1 MANIFLDTNCFIDA
15 IHRKPEKQILN
26 LLEGHIAYISNLS
39 IHIYCYSQKIKIP
52 NDIII
57 EQIKKFQV
65 VNFSKNISN
74 NALHGPTSDFE
85 DNVQLHSAAEADCD
99 YFLTNDT
106 RLLKMK
112 FFGKVQLASSLKKEK

>member
-26 LLEGHIAYISNLS
+26 LLEGHIACLSTLS

-74 NALHGPTSDFE
+74 NALYGPTNDFE
-85 DNVQLHSAAEADCD
+85 DNVQLHSAAESECD
-99 YFLTNDT
+99 IFLTADKK
-106 RLLKMK
+106 LLDMK
-112 FFGKVQLASSLKKEK
+112 FFGKTQIISPENLK